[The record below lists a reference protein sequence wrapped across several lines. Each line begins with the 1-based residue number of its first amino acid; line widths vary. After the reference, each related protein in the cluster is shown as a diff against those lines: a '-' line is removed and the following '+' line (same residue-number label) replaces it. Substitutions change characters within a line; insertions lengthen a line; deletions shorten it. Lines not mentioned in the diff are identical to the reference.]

1 MAVYYCSTNF
11 CDRLISVSV
20 IPGGNPVARA
30 NPGSFAGQHMI
41 CGDCKRR
48 FCYQCVQAKARWFDA
63 ALCPRCLGTLL
74 DPADWPE
81 VRDRAAPPEIDLVER
96 GNELARSGRDG
107 DALAAFTEALELRP
121 RYIDAHFYQGL
132 MLSGLGRPDDAADAY
147 RQVLGI
153 DPAHLG
159 TLLNLERLYMRRDQ
173 LDEALA
179 ICEQTLRAE
188 PNFVL
193 GHLDKAVVLHLMNRL
208 DEALAACARGQ
219 EIEQAGRGVGSL
231 PDRTNRATG
240 LSVRA
245 AILLDLG
252 RHAEALAAVD
262 AAIAGGGATSIDHQ
276 NRAEI
281 LEALGRHGETRGA

>member
-1 MAVYYCSTNF
+1 MAVYYCSAYF
-11 CDRLISVSV
+11 CDRMISVSV

-48 FCYQCVQAKARWFDA
+48 FCYQCVRANARRFDA
-63 ALCPRCLGTLL
+63 ALCSRCLGTLT

-81 VRDRAAPPEIDLVER
+81 VRDRAAPAELDLVER
-96 GNELARSGRDG
+96 GNELARSGRDSE
-107 DALAAFTEALELRP
+107 ALAAFTAAIELRP

-132 MLSGLGRPDDAADAY
+132 MLNDLGRPDEAVAAY

-153 DPAHLG
+153 DPGHLG
-159 TLLNLERLYMRRDQ
+159 TLLNLGRLCMRRGQ

-179 ICEQTLRAE
+179 VCEQTLRAE

-193 GHLDKAVVLHLMNRL
+193 GHLDRAVVLHLMHRL
-208 DEALAACARGQ
+208 DEALAACARGM
-219 EIEQAGRGVGSL
+219 EIERAGTGVGSL
-231 PDRTNRATG
+231 PDRTNQATG
-240 LSVRA
+240 QSVKA

-276 NRAEI
+276 NRVEI
-281 LEALGRHGETRGA
+281 LEALGRGE